1 MSLFGSL
8 AAKAGLRERRAG
20 LRVPTH
26 GLEAFYWNGGTEN
39 RAEIKDIGPVGI
51 CLAAQDAMLVGSRVE
66 IMLRRKAI
74 EEATYS
80 TRVSMPAQVVRVGKH
95 EVGLK
100 FINEHIESTE
110 WPKLVVRAA
119 ELSERNDGVRMF
131 RIARA
136 LAFLRRISP
145 SAEEQLLDA
154 MAGGMSR
161 DGEERALE
169 IFLMAEDLLLSQ
181 VQIPKRRVDAQLVQL
196 IMDKGVNV
204 DTFELDVAS
213 FWAGLLASSTLE
225 GADDKESANFAEL
238 LSNTGIVPMRI
249 LAAAC
254 EKAMRLGWD
263 PGFVFRKKLE
273 YSEEEL
279 KKITSAKTVRA
290 MDVGISTLYKLG
302 LLRSSREM
310 ADFQPMEGIDL
321 MPTALGLRLYARC
334 TGRLEIPEARSGGTS
349 AS

>member
-1 MSLFGSL
+1 MSLVGTL

-26 GLEAFYWNGGTEN
+26 GLEAFYWNGGKQN
-39 RAEIKDIGPVGI
+39 LAEIKDIGPVGI
-51 CLAAQDAMLVGSRVE
+51 CLAAEDAMLLGSRVE
-66 IMLRRKAI
+66 ILLRRKAI
-74 EEATYS
+74 EEATYG

-100 FINEHIESTE
+100 FINEHIESAE

-119 ELSERNDGVRMF
+119 ELSTRNDGVRMF

-136 LAFLRRISP
+136 LAFVRRISP
-145 SAEEQLLDA
+145 SAEEPLLDA

-169 IFLMAEDLLLSQ
+169 IFLMAEDLLSSQ
-181 VQIPKRRVDAQLVQL
+181 VQTPKRRVDAELVQL
-196 IMDKGVNV
+196 IVDKGVNL
-204 DTFELDVAS
+204 DTFELDVAR
-213 FWAGLLASSTLE
+213 FWAGLLATSTLE

-238 LSNTGIVPMRI
+238 LSNLGIVPMRI

-263 PGFVFRKKLE
+263 TGFVFR
-273 YSEEEL
+273 
-279 KKITSAKTVRA
+279 
-290 MDVGISTLYKLG
+290 
-302 LLRSSREM
+302 
-310 ADFQPMEGIDL
+310 
-321 MPTALGLRLYARC
+321 
-334 TGRLEIPEARSGGTS
+334 
-349 AS
+349 